1 MTAAMIIAY
10 SIVAQRFM
18 FPFFNIHAFLFVNV
32 LIEAELVVRFI
43 LALEPLR
50 TELSHS
56 LEAAVFYSALTVPL
70 IQIFPSCADHPSGSP
85 KADAIKDHW
94 LIVFTSAFLAAVLH
108 VVIDA
113 TRYEDAAAA
122 MGLR

>member
-18 FPFFNIHAFLFVNV
+18 YPFFNIHAFLFVNV

-56 LEAAVFYSALTVPL
+56 IEAAVFYSALTVPL
-70 IQIFPSCADHPSGSP
+70 IQLFPSCDDTPTDSP
-85 KADAIKDHW
+85 RADAIVHHW
-94 LIVFTSAFLAAVLH
+94 LTVFISAFLAAVLH

-113 TRYEDAAAA
+113 TRYEDAAVA